1 MEFSLEAF
9 KQAPSR
15 EALDVCRKTDLYLIA
30 DFYDISVTKA
40 ARKQEVR
47 DVIDVALTQHGILQL
62 SPNVGAGV
70 SAGTTDDVSASGS
83 DPMLHSLRV

>member
-47 DVIDVALTQHGILQL
+47 DVIDVH
-62 SPNVGAGV
+62 
-70 SAGTTDDVSASGS
+70 
-83 DPMLHSLRV
+83 